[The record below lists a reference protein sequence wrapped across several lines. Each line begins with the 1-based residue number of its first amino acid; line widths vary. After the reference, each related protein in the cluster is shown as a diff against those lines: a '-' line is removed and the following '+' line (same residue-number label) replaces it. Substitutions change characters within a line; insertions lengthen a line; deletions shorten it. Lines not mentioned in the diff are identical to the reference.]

1 MGLHPIKAILNGGS
15 MLKEFKN
22 FALRGNVLDMAVG
35 IIIGASFSTIVNS
48 LVKDILMPPFGWLL
62 GGVDFENF
70 YLTVKAGA
78 PVGPYSSL
86 TDAQAAG
93 AVTVNYGIF
102 INAII
107 SFLIVALAMFLL
119 IRAINRLQESDKEDQ
134 IEEAPSSKD
143 CPYCFTSIPIQAT
156 RCPHCTSKLD

>member
-1 MGLHPIKAILNGGS
+1 

-78 PVGPYSSL
+78 PVGPYASL

>member
-1 MGLHPIKAILNGGS
+1 

-48 LVKDILMPPFGWLL
+48 LVNDILMPPIGWLL
-62 GGVDFENF
+62 GGVAFENF
-70 YLTVKAGA
+70 YLTVKAGS
-78 PVGPYSSL
+78 PIGPYTSM

-93 AVTVNYGIF
+93 AVTVNYGHF
-102 INAII
+102 INSII
-107 SFLIVALAMFLL
+107 SFLIVAIAMFLL
-119 IRAINRLQESDKEDQ
+119 IRAINRLQEGNKEDLDKT
-134 IEEAPSSKD
+134 APTSKD
-143 CPYCFTSIPIQAT
+143 CPYCFTAIPIQAT

>member
-1 MGLHPIKAILNGGS
+1 
-15 MLKEFKN
+15 MLKEFRN

-48 LVKDILMPPFGWLL
+48 LVNDVLMPPFGWLL
-62 GGVDFENF
+62 GGVNFENF
-70 YLTVKAGA
+70 YLTVKPGS
-78 PVGPYSSL
+78 PIGPYASL
-86 TDAQAAG
+86 ADAQVAG

-119 IRAINRLQESDKEDQ
+119 IRAINRLQEDQ
-134 IEEAPSSKD
+134 PEAAPTSRD

-156 RCPHCTSKLD
+156 RCPHCTSRLE

>member
-1 MGLHPIKAILNGGS
+1 

-48 LVKDILMPPFGWLL
+48 LVNDILMPPFGWLL

-70 YLTVKAGA
+70 YLTVKPGS
-78 PVGPYSSL
+78 PIGPYASL
-86 TDAQAAG
+86 TDAQTAG
-93 AVTVNYGIF
+93 AVTVNYGLF
-102 INAII
+102 ISAII

-119 IRAINRLQESDKEDQ
+119 IRALNRLQKSNKDDQ
-134 IEEAPSSKD
+134 NGEAPTSKD
-143 CPYCFTSIPIQAT
+143 CSYCFTSIPIQAT
-156 RCPHCTSKLD
+156 RCPHCTSKLE